1 MQSVRCLI
9 ADIPQ
14 LVLADIVQ
22 NLAEESSDIEVVDRV
37 NSIDD
42 IWSVIARTPVDVLI
56 LGMKNTVLPRMCVD
70 VMQRFSNLAIVGLVD
85 DGRQLAVYM
94 DNVGS
99 SDVLRILR
107 ALRRTNEE
115 QMF

>member
-14 LVLADIVQ
+14 LVLADIVR
-22 NLAEESSDIEVVDRV
+22 NLAEESSDIEVVDSV
-37 NSIDD
+37 NSIED

-56 LGMKNTVLPRMCVD
+56 LGMKNTVLPRMYVD

-99 SDVLRILR
+99 SDILRILR
-107 ALRRTNEE
+107 ALRRTSGE
-115 QMF
+115 